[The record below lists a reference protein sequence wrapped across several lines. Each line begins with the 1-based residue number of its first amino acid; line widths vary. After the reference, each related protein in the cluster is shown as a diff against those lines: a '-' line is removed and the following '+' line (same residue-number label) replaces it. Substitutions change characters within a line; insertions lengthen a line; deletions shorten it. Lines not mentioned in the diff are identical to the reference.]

1 MLMQFMKS
9 KSITFVLLVT
19 LVMSWTG
26 IAFAFVPAT
35 TNVHHLTI
43 QMKTMQEHSSMHKGD
58 TSEHCLT
65 QVKASQ
71 KHVMQ
76 HDMQSTNAHCE
87 QSTVSDSDTQSSH
100 QLCKDCS
107 IGQCQSSICSVNLLE
122 SNTLSLSTFNS
133 KNIFNS
139 VYGIFHSSD
148 FKQDIL
154 RPPQA

>member
-1 MLMQFMKS
+1 MQFMKS

-71 KHVMQ
+71 KHVIPPKHMTQ
-76 HDMQSTNAHCE
+76 PRKFLKSSLNAYLKFC
-87 QSTVSDSDTQSSH
+87 
-100 QLCKDCS
+100 
-107 IGQCQSSICSVNLLE
+107 
-122 SNTLSLSTFNS
+122 
-133 KNIFNS
+133 
-139 VYGIFHSSD
+139 
-148 FKQDIL
+148 
-154 RPPQA
+154 A